1 MVLSAPN
8 DGYDRT
14 STLFH
19 AIGWWMS
26 TYMPPSLDKE
36 PSDCDTRLCFTK
48 RAHAAIAESGA
59 VAAVTKAASA
69 SFSFSF
75 LSSSFSSSSSSVSQR
90 GVVVTTYRKNW
101 SDSRLAATRVAL
113 RNILWGGRP
122 LRNTRI
128 FERETFHSK
137 YFKLRKPNKY
147 FCLRSLKSEFYDPN
161 GTTLFSLNLWPL
173 LPLSY
178 FLMTV
183 SSDQTSVT
191 NFQRYSGDGS

>member
-1 MVLSAPN
+1 MVLSVPN

-36 PSDCDTRLCFTK
+36 PEWLRYAALLYQA
-48 RAHAAIAESGA
+48 RARGNCRERRSCRGNES
-59 VAAVTKAASA
+59 SFA

-147 FCLRSLKSEFYDPN
+147 FCLRSLKSEFYDP
-161 GTTLFSLNLWPL
+161 
-173 LPLSY
+173 
-178 FLMTV
+178 TV
-183 SSDQTSVT
+183 QP
-191 NFQRYSGDGS
+191 YSPWIYDHFYPYHIS